1 MGIPLYFK
9 QLSEKYPEIIKDVLK
24 SKNLFLDLNCAI
36 HPCCRKI
43 IIEHSKSTDSN
54 DTVESRMITE
64 VISYIQKLINLVDP
78 SFLYIAID
86 GVAPAAKMNQQR
98 LRRYKNIHQK
108 ELENEIKKSEGINE
122 DIYNWNTSAISPGTE
137 FMKKLTIRI
146 NSYLKTLSLKYFF
159 SDSEQPGEGE
169 HKILDFIKTNDLE
182 DSVIYGLD
190 ADLIVLAFVSK
201 KNNIFLLRE
210 SLVFGKPVENKFLY
224 LDIDTLKYYITKDIR
239 DKILEKDSSLI
250 FTEEKLNG
258 IIDDYIFL
266 TFLVGND
273 FIPHLPSF
281 SLRNDGLSIL
291 LETYIDLYCLYET
304 NLINCKKKKFNMNF
318 ITTFFRELSLIEDS
332 ILIKMSK
339 KRKRFRLNGRTYKSE
354 YDKKIDMLNQKPILE
369 QNGEDYVNIG
379 TTNWEYRYY
388 SKCLRINDDEDI
400 EQCCRNYL
408 MGIVWTYEYYFNGCA
423 CWNYKY
429 MYRHAPSIK
438 NILNTLEYFNLN
450 STKFNKSKPVS
461 SVVQLL
467 SILPKK
473 SSYLLPR
480 SYRNLMYNS
489 NLVHLYPDK
498 FEIDTYYKRYYWE
511 CEPVLPN
518 IDVKQIDKVVKKIK

>member
-1 MGIPLYFK
+1 
-9 QLSEKYPEIIKDVLK
+9 
-24 SKNLFLDLNCAI
+24 
-36 HPCCRKI
+36 
-43 IIEHSKSTDSN
+43 
-54 DTVESRMITE
+54 
-64 VISYIQKLINLVDP
+64 
-78 SFLYIAID
+78 
-86 GVAPAAKMNQQR
+86 
-98 LRRYKNIHQK
+98 
-108 ELENEIKKSEGINE
+108 
-122 DIYNWNTSAISPGTE
+122 
-137 FMKKLTIRI
+137 
-146 NSYLKTLSLKYFF
+146 
-159 SDSEQPGEGE
+159 
-169 HKILDFIKTNDLE
+169 
-182 DSVIYGLD
+182 
-190 ADLIVLAFVSK
+190 
-201 KNNIFLLRE
+201 
-210 SLVFGKPVENKFLY
+210 FGKPVENKFLY

-388 SKCLRINDDEDI
+388 SK
-400 EQCCRNYL
+400 
-408 MGIVWTYEYYFNGCA
+408 
-423 CWNYKY
+423 
-429 MYRHAPSIK
+429 
-438 NILNTLEYFNLN
+438 
-450 STKFNKSKPVS
+450 
-461 SVVQLL
+461 
-467 SILPKK
+467 
-473 SSYLLPR
+473 
-480 SYRNLMYNS
+480 
-489 NLVHLYPDK
+489 
-498 FEIDTYYKRYYWE
+498 
-511 CEPVLPN
+511 
-518 IDVKQIDKVVKKIK
+518 